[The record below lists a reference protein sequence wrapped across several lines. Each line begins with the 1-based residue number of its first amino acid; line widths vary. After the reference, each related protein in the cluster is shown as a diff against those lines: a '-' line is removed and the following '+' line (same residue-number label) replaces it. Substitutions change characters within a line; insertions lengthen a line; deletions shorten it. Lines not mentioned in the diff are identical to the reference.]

1 MVEIVRTYMARYYM
15 YRVYRKVRKRLTYIN
30 TSYMCM
36 WCVQANKHPK
46 FSLTWLHSKKKH
58 TQLHVSCKTFV
69 DRFRDDCDDHGAFPS
84 TAAGWWGGGWNGQ
97 TWGWDIQCCQAIA
110 LEIESRLR
118 HNLRMKRRRSKK
130 KMKKK
135 TPRRGFFL
143 LDPGWWLLLGKS
155 SVSCEL
161 RWKLMLHTRSNR
173 IHSTTSKRGTRPSNV
188 LTCPAPISTVVPKFL
203 SVHTSPL
210 TQAVFP
216 QTRAQ
221 LPAIATCWQE
231 E

>member
-1 MVEIVRTYMARYYM
+1 MFRA
-15 YRVYRKVRKRLTYIN
+15 
-30 TSYMCM
+30 
-36 WCVQANKHPK
+36 KHGP
-46 FSLTWLHSKKKH
+46 
-58 TQLHVSCKTFV
+58 V

-84 TAAGWWGGGWNGQ
+84 TAAGLWGEVETAKPGGGFRPTPPGHRVGDWIPFETQ
-97 TWGWDIQCCQAIA
+97 FEDETQAVRKFC
-110 LEIESRLR
+110 LKK
-118 HNLRMKRRRSKK
+118 KRRAVV
-130 KMKKK
+130 
-135 TPRRGFFL
+135 FFWL
-143 LDPGWWLLLGKS
+143 EPGWWLLLGKS

-221 LPAIATCWQE
+221 LPAMPVVGRKSKWPGQTIRDEVAWSKLLWRELVFLNASLFTWPLVCWKPWVVDMLGPGMYP
-231 E
+231 